1 MYGGSKM
8 ITIANCLV
16 DDYIHSLKLKNFCLD
31 HGMNVSENKADL
43 LKKVIE
49 FAGEDKDSEKYIETY
64 NWFLKTIKSGS
75 KEFCIKRVYIPEES
89 IENLDQIIIG
99 KYKQCSRSDIL
110 AFKNTESFS
119 LVNYHVENNG
129 QGSASKVS
137 FVFSKLVL
145 EGEKEHER
153 GNRIIYPIYID
164 LYIEEGFFVGRY
176 KPKTTIYNCSENDII
191 YKENR
196 FKPFDTTVELIENLE
211 KLLKTEGMDI
221 DPGQK
226 FGKMMYKLYQKYS
239 FTPTDI
245 QKQIDTL
252 KESRDDFVNNVFD
265 VLGLKVYNKQKAKM
279 DLDIFLEKFISI
291 NGDREKIFTEDR
303 DAYLIKISSDDI
315 LQMTRIDTASTGK
328 RPLQCSETFF
338 DGKKSILNTKECK
351 NLHLCYNRRKGYLGS
366 FTVQFSINKG
376 WGVIKTYY
384 FPEEDDIQ
392 NVLQTV
398 FENY

>member
-1 MYGGSKM
+1 M
-8 ITIANCLV
+8 
-16 DDYIHSLKLKNFCLD
+16 
-31 HGMNVSENKADL
+31 
-43 LKKVIE
+43 
-49 FAGEDKDSEKYIETY
+49 
-64 NWFLKTIKSGS
+64 
-75 KEFCIKRVYIPEES
+75 
-89 IENLDQIIIG
+89 
-99 KYKQCSRSDIL
+99 
-110 AFKNTESFS
+110 
-119 LVNYHVENNG
+119 NYHVENNG

-291 NGDREKIFTEDR
+291 NGDREKIFTEDI
-303 DAYLIKISSDDI
+303 DAYLINI
-315 LQMTRIDTASTGK
+315 
-328 RPLQCSETFF
+328 
-338 DGKKSILNTKECK
+338 
-351 NLHLCYNRRKGYLGS
+351 
-366 FTVQFSINKG
+366 
-376 WGVIKTYY
+376 
-384 FPEEDDIQ
+384 
-392 NVLQTV
+392 
-398 FENY
+398 